1 MESSPKFEWAIA
13 EGPRNVALTIT
24 ADWDAPATRELAGKR
39 LGEAAQLNRSRL
51 YGNKPWQW
59 WVRGATEV
67 QQHLAEQ
74 CGWREQRRLQHL
86 ALNVTAGAPSI
97 CGGDRLATRAFRPE
111 TDSGDLLRINNA
123 AFDWHPD
130 QNNWTTDDLERA
142 LAQSWVR
149 FEHILVCED
158 AGQMTGFC
166 WMKFHQSDVRT
177 GEIFLIAIDPARSHE
192 RIGQRLACTALT
204 TMVEEGAE
212 RAELWCEAD
221 NQPALNLYDRLGF
234 SVVATDVAYAPPQEF
249 EATA

>member
-1 MESSPKFEWAIA
+1 MLSNADGVNNDGFNISRSTSRP
-13 EGPRNVALTIT
+13 GRPRSA
-24 ADWDAPATRELAGKR
+24 AATVWRR
-39 LGEAAQLNRSRL
+39 
-51 YGNKPWQW
+51 
-59 WVRGATEV
+59 VRFG
-67 QQHLAEQ
+67 
-74 CGWREQRRLQHL
+74 
-86 ALNVTAGAPSI
+86 
-97 CGGDRLATRAFRPE
+97 
-111 TDSGDLLRINNA
+111 

>member
-111 TDSGDLLRINNA
+111 TDYGDLLRI
-123 AFDWHPD
+123 
-130 QNNWTTDDLERA
+130 
-142 LAQSWVR
+142 
-149 FEHILVCED
+149 HILVCED

-204 TMVEEGAE
+204 SMVEEGAE